1 MSRFDDKVAIVT
13 GAAGGIGEAYARAL
27 AGEGAHVVVAD
38 VDDERG
44 EKVAAD
50 LSGEAIFVHVD
61 VSDEASTLA
70 LAAATMDRFGR
81 IDHLVNNAAA
91 FAGMRLGTLLDVD
104 WEYYLKFMAV
114 NMHGALLCTRACA
127 PHMRKG
133 AAIVNQSSSAAWMY
147 SMYYGLAKVGV
158 NGITQQTAAEL
169 GGRGIRVNA
178 IAPGPTETDAM
189 RETTP
194 KEMLDVI
201 VQRQIIKRVGTT
213 DDLIPLCLFLL
224 SDEASWITGQI
235 FNVDGG
241 DVLRP

>member
-1 MSRFDDKVAIVT
+1 MGRFEDKVSIVT

-27 AGEGAHVVVAD
+27 ADEGSRVVVAD
-38 VDDERG
+38 VDEERG
-44 EKVAAD
+44 AKVAAD
-50 LSGEAIFVHVD
+50 LPGDATFVHAD

-70 LAAATMDRFGR
+70 LAATTMDRYGQ

-104 WEYYLKFMAV
+104 WDYYLKFMAI

-127 PHMRKG
+127 PHMRRG

-147 SMYYGLAKVGV
+147 SMYYGLAKVGI

-178 IAPGPTETDAM
+178 IAPGPIETDAM

-194 KEMLDVI
+194 EAMLDVI
-201 VQRQIIKRVGTT
+201 VQRQIIKRVGST
-213 DDLIPLCLFLL
+213 DDLVPLCLFLL

-235 FNVDGG
+235 LNVDGG